1 MLRSTRS
8 ELPRLRPRPHALT
21 PASTSTS
28 PLTARRPTPA
38 GCPSPARPSESTSS
52 AASPR
57 ADADDRRIEERGLV
71 EKLYNPTIKAWFGD
85 KGDGV
90 HTGEPSDPRIAVFEV
105 KVDEIRHFHQ
115 QKTSVGTVVD
125 IVSSAISGSTATPGE
140 IRTITGQEIASAWAA
155 GNLKEP

>member
-1 MLRSTRS
+1 MA
-8 ELPRLRPRPHALT
+8 AL
-21 PASTSTS
+21 
-28 PLTARRPTPA
+28 
-38 GCPSPARPSESTSS
+38 
-52 AASPR
+52 PR